1 MANIRVMQG
10 RLLPP
15 AEGRFQSFP
24 RGRWRDEVAF
34 AREAGLDGIE
44 WIYDTFGE
52 GLNPIETA
60 EGREQLKQ
68 ACSRYQTTIDSVCAD
83 YFLDRPFLQSE
94 GVDRERLEQRLHDL
108 VAACGSLGMR
118 YIVLPFVD
126 ASRIKSDVDVEAVVS
141 ILGRAL
147 PHAQR
152 SNVELHLETALPPE
166 RFADLLTRLD
176 HPLVKVNYDS
186 GNSASLGYRP
196 EDEFIRYGSRI
207 GSVHIKD
214 RVQGGGTVPLGNGAA
229 DFLELF
235 TCLRAAGYP
244 GDYVLQVARGR
255 EGDEI
260 AWARKN
266 VTWLKRRLAE
276 HSLG

>member
-15 AEGRFQSFP
+15 TEGRFQSFP
-24 RGRWRDEVAF
+24 RGRWLDEVAS

-44 WIYDTFGE
+44 WIFDTFGE

-60 EGREQLKQ
+60 EGRQQLKQ
-68 ACSRYQTTIDSVCAD
+68 ECLRHQTMVDSVCAD
-83 YFLDRPFLQSE
+83 YFLDRPLLRSE
-94 GVDRERLEQRLHDL
+94 GVGRERLEHQLHDL
-108 VAACGSLGMR
+108 VAAVGSLGMR
-118 YIVLPFVD
+118 YVVLPFVD
-126 ASRIKSDVDVEAVVS
+126 ASRITSESDAKEVVS
-141 ILGRAL
+141 IVSRAL
-147 PHAQR
+147 PNAER
-152 SNVELHLETALPPE
+152 SHVELHLETALPPQQ
-166 RFADLLTRLD
+166 FADLLMRLD

-196 EDEFIRYGSRI
+196 EDEFLRYGARV

-229 DFLELF
+229 DFPAVF
-235 TCLRAAGYP
+235 ACLQKAEYR
-244 GDYVLQVARGR
+244 GDYVLQVARGQ

-260 AWARKN
+260 GWTRQN
-266 VTWLKRRLAE
+266 VAWLKRRLAE
-276 HSLG
+276 HYLG